1 MKSKIKLKAGEK
13 LRHDK
18 HKSKGSMA
26 QTDIDYYSILNEK
39 NEVLGYIVHED
50 HTSLKGFSRTQHVTQ
65 TDINGK
71 IIVQESWSS

>member
-1 MKSKIKLKAGEK
+1 METKIKLNSGET

-39 NEVLGYIVHED
+39 NEVVGNVVHED
-50 HTSLKGFSRTQHVTQ
+50 HTSLKGFRRTQHVTQ

-71 IIVQESWSS
+71 IVIQESW